1 MRKRLTLIIALGA
14 AIAVSMTAVAFAEP
28 PTVVEVGNLI
38 LTLNGG
44 VKPTSLPKNKL
55 APITLNVE
63 GGIATKDGSQPP
75 ALKEAVVLTDKNGT
89 INAKGLATCTASKLQ
104 AEDTAQAKKACPKA
118 IVGEG
123 HTTVRV
129 AFPESLP
136 FSAQGPLVVF
146 NGGEKG
152 SVTTLF
158 IQAYVSV
165 PTPTALVTTLKVKK
179 IHKGPYGLETVAA
192 VPVIAGGSGSV
203 TNFSLK
209 IGKTFTY
216 KGKTQSYLEAKCS
229 TGHFLAQAK
238 AVFSDGTSLSGEVVR
253 TCKAK
258 G

>member
-14 AIAVSMTAVAFAEP
+14 AIALSVAAMAFAEK
-28 PTVVEVGNLI
+28 PTVVEVGNLV

-44 VKPTSLPKNKL
+44 VKPTALPKNKF

-63 GGIATKDGSQPP
+63 GGIATKNGAQPP
-75 ALKEAVVLTDKNGT
+75 ALKEAVILTDKNGT
-89 INAKGLATCTASKLQ
+89 INAKGLATCTSNKLQ
-104 AEDTAQAKKACPKA
+104 AENTQQAKKACPKA

-123 HTTVRV
+123 RTTVRV
-129 AFPESLP
+129 EFPESLP
-136 FSAQGPLVVF
+136 FSATGPLVAF

-152 SVTTLF
+152 GVTTLY

-165 PTPTALVTTLKVKK
+165 PTPTALVTTIKIKKV
-179 IHKGPYGLETVAA
+179 HKGPYGLESVASI
-192 VPVIAGGSGSV
+192 PVIVGGSGSV

-209 IGKTFTY
+209 IHKTFTY
-216 KGKTQSYLEAKCS
+216 KGKTQSYLEAKCAN
-229 TGHFLAQAK
+229 GHFLAK
-238 AVFSDGTSLSGEVVR
+238 ADAIFTGGTSIEGNVDR